1 MNHPASFEL
10 VTMFDPFRGMKGAA
24 TTISD
29 AARYRKYGTFVG
41 SPRKAVSFIW
51 EAACE
56 AYEGRGQGMRAAKR
70 GAVLE
75 TMRESEQ
82 DLAFGCCGVSA
93 DAVAE
98 FYSESRTF
106 KK

>member
-24 TTISD
+24 TTIAD
-29 AARYRKYGTFVG
+29 AARYRKYGAFVG

-56 AYEGRGQGMRAAKR
+56 AYEGRGNGMNAAKR
-70 GAVLE
+70 GAILE

-82 DLAFGCCGVSA
+82 DLSFGCCGVS
-93 DAVAE
+93 DDSVAE
-98 FYSESRTF
+98 FYAEGRIYR
-106 KK
+106 

>member
-10 VTMFDPFRGMKGAA
+10 VTMFPADRGQKGAA
-24 TTISD
+24 TTVRDLS
-29 AARYRKYGTFVG
+29 RYKRAGSFVG
-41 SPRKAVSFIW
+41 SSRKAASFIW

-70 GAVLE
+70 GAQIE

-82 DLAFGCCGVSA
+82 DLAFGCCGVT
-93 DAVAE
+93 DDQI
-98 FYSESRTF
+98 SEHYREGRIYR
-106 KK
+106 

>member
-10 VTMFDPFRGMKGAA
+10 VTMFPADRGQKGAA

-41 SPRKAVSFIW
+41 SPRKAASFIW

-56 AYEGRGQGMRAAKR
+56 AYEGRGKGMRAAKR
-70 GAVLE
+70 GAILE

-82 DLAFGCCGVSA
+82 DLAFGCCGVT
-93 DAVAE
+93 DDQIAE
-98 FYSESRTF
+98 HYREGRIYR
-106 KK
+106 